1 MGDGW
6 QDDLDAWLTPF
17 VGALRHKTRGRMC
30 PSYVA
35 GLIGP
40 GDRKSVQPMAARD
53 DAVSYDQLHHFVAS
67 GVWDAEPLE
76 AALLAEADA
85 QVGGDD
91 AWLIIDD
98 TALPKKGRSSV
109 GVAPQYAGALG
120 KNANCQ
126 TLVSLTLA
134 RREVPIMVGLRL
146 FLPESWTS
154 DPARLDRAR
163 VPEARRD
170 YRTKP
175 EIALGEIDRVRE
187 GGVRFACVLADAG
200 YGLSA
205 PFRQGLSERGLTWA
219 VGIPFK
225 QKVYPADVAM
235 IFPVAGRGRPR
246 ERHIPD
252 VKSKTAQAML
262 EAARWQTVSWR
273 KGTKG
278 RLEARF
284 AAVRVRVA
292 DGPTQRIHDMG
303 AQHLPGEEVWVIGE
317 HRSTGERK
325 YYLSNLPADTPIKQ
339 LAGAIKARWVCEQA
353 HQQLKEELGLDHFE
367 GRSWQGLHRHCLMCM
382 IALAFL
388 QSQRLKQAKGGK
400 KNLRASS
407 ATKPASNTS
416 SHPQDTRT
424 ASATAMPPLPQNH
437 QI

>member
-1 MGDGW
+1 MGNDWRG
-6 QDDLDAWLTPF
+6 DLEDWLKPF
-17 VGALRHKTRGRMC
+17 LTALGHKTRERMC

-53 DAVSYDQLHHFVAS
+53 GAVSYDQLHHFVAS
-67 GVWDAEPLE
+67 GVWDAAPLE
-76 AALLAEADA
+76 AALLTEADA
-85 QVGGDD
+85 QVGGED

-126 TLVSLTLA
+126 ALVSLTLA
-134 RREVPIMVGLRL
+134 RREVPVMVGLRL
-146 FLPESWTS
+146 FLPESWIS
-154 DPARLDRAR
+154 DPARLDRAK
-163 VPEARRD
+163 VPEDRRG
-170 YRTKP
+170 YTTKP
-175 EIALGEIDRVRE
+175 EIALAEIDRVRTA
-187 GGVRFACVLADAG
+187 GVRFGCVLADAG

-205 PFRQGLSERGLTWA
+205 RFRQGLSERGLTWA
-219 VGIPFK
+219 VGIPYK
-225 QKVYPADVAM
+225 QKVYRHDVTM

-246 ERHIPD
+246 QRHIPD
-252 VKSKTAQAML
+252 AKSVTAKAML
-262 EAARWQTVSWR
+262 ETAKWQKVSWR

-284 AAVRVRVA
+284 AAVRVRAA

-325 YYLSNLPADTPIKQ
+325 YYLSNLSADTTLKQ

-367 GRSWQGLHRHCLMCM
+367 GRSWHGLHRHCLMCM

-388 QSQRLKQAKGGK
+388 QSQRLKQARGGK
-400 KNLRASS
+400 KNPRPST
-407 ATKPASNTS
+407 ATEPASRATS
-416 SHPQDTRT
+416 NPRHSRPAT
-424 ASATAMPPLPQNH
+424 ASTMPALPQNH
-437 QI
+437 QL